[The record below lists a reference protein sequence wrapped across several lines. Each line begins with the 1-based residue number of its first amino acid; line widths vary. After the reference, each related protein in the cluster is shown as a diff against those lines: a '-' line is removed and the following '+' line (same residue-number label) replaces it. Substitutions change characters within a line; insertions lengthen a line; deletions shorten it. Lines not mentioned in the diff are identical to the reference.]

1 MAPSNAAA
9 WLPSPRAHPLNVDT
23 AEYPVVAENEVIVK
37 VAAVAANPMD
47 WFIQILGENLFSWLQ
62 YPYIGGTDAAGT
74 VVEVGEGVTK
84 YKVGDRVVGLAPGF
98 TPREGAFQNYTVLS
112 TNVSAPIPDHLSFE
126 DAVVLPLGVST
137 AACGLYQKDF
147 LALEYPR
154 LDSKSTGK
162 TVLIWAG
169 ASSVGS
175 NAIQL
180 AVASGYD
187 VFTTASPKNWDYCK
201 SLGASRVFD
210 YRSPTVVQDLVD
222 AFQGRSCAGGF
233 AIQPGSEQPV
243 FEVVA
248 RSEGAK
254 TVAVAGV
261 LPNDVPAEITAR
273 AIFAST
279 IKDNEVGGKIF
290 DDYLPGALAQ
300 NKHKCQPTP
309 LVVGQGLEK
318 IQEALD
324 KGKEGTSAQK
334 LVVRL

>member
-9 WLPSPRAHPLNVDT
+9 WLPSPRAHPLKVEA
-23 AEYPVVAENEVIVK
+23 AEYPAVAENEVIVK
-37 VAAVAANPMD
+37 VSAVAVNPMD
-47 WFIQILGENLFSWLQ
+47 WAIQMLGEDLFSWLQ

-74 VVEVGEGVTK
+74 VVEVGPGVTK

-98 TPREGAFQNYTVLS
+98 VPREGAFQNYTVLS

-126 DAVVLPLGVST
+126 DAVVLPLGLST
-137 AACGLYQKDF
+137 AACGLYQKDC

-154 LDSKSTGK
+154 LDPKPAGK

-169 ASSVGS
+169 ASSVGA

-180 AVASGYD
+180 AVASGYE
-187 VFTTASPKNWDYCK
+187 VFTTASPKNWVYCK

-222 AFQGRSCAGGF
+222 AFKGRSCAGGF

-254 TVAVAGV
+254 TVAIAGN
-261 LPNDVPAEITAR
+261 LPSDIPTGITAR
-273 AIFAST
+273 PIFAST

-290 DDYLPGALAQ
+290 DDYLPEALAQ
-300 NKHKCQPTP
+300 NKYKCQPAP
-309 LVVGQGLEK
+309 LVVGQGLGK

-324 KGKEGTSAQK
+324 KGKEGVSAQK
-334 LVVRL
+334 LVVSL

>member
-9 WLPSPRAHPLNVDT
+9 WLPSPRAHPLKVEP
-23 AEYPVVAENEVIVK
+23 AEYPVVAENEVVVK
-37 VAAVAANPMD
+37 VSAVAVNPMD
-47 WFIQILGENLFSWLQ
+47 WLIQMLGENLFAWLQ

-74 VVEVGEGVTK
+74 VVEVGPGVTK
-84 YKVGDRVVGLAPGF
+84 YKVGDRVVGLATGF
-98 TPREGAFQNYTVLS
+98 APREGAFQNYTVLS

-126 DAVVLPLGVST
+126 DAAVLPLGVST
-137 AACGLYQKDF
+137 AACGLYQKGF

-154 LDSKSTGK
+154 LDPKPTGK

-180 AVASGYD
+180 AVASGYE
-187 VFTTASPKNWDYCK
+187 VFTTASPRNWDYCK

-222 AFQGRSCAGGF
+222 SFKGRSCAGGL

-254 TVAVAGV
+254 TVAIAGV
-261 LPNDVPAEITAR
+261 LPNDIPAGITAK
-273 AIFAST
+273 AIFAGT
-279 IKDNEVGGKIF
+279 IKDSELGSKIF

-300 NKHKCQPTP
+300 NKYKCLPTP

>member
-9 WLPSPRAHPLNVDT
+9 WLPSPRAHPLKVET
-23 AEYPVVAENEVIVK
+23 AEYPDVAENEVIIK
-37 VAAVAANPMD
+37 VSAVAANPMD
-47 WFIQILGENLFSWLQ
+47 WMIQILGETLFSWLQ

-74 VVEVGEGVTK
+74 VVEVGQGVTK
-84 YKVGDRVVGLAPGF
+84 YKVGDRVVGLVPGF
-98 TPREGAFQNYTVLS
+98 TPREGAFQKYTVMG
-112 TNVSAPIPDHLSFE
+112 TNVSAPIPNHLSFE

-154 LDSKSTGK
+154 LDPKPVGK

-210 YRSPTVVQDLVD
+210 YRSPTVVQDLVN
-222 AFQGRSCAGGF
+222 AFKGRWCAAGF
-233 AIQPGSEQPV
+233 AIQPGSEQAV

-261 LPNDVPAEITAR
+261 LPNDIPPGITAK

-279 IKDNEVGGKIF
+279 IKDNEVGGIIF

-300 NKHKCQPTP
+300 NKHKCQPAP